1 MQEAGCAAGNSANPS
16 FNILVTHYT
25 WQIITL
31 IDLTTISV
39 E

>member
-1 MQEAGCAAGNSANPS
+1 MQEAGCAAGNFASPR
-16 FNILVTHYT
+16 FNILVTHYK

-31 IDLTTISV
+31 IDLTTISD